1 MGTTGNML
9 RLARQLRGLQQG
21 EAAAGLGVPPVELS
35 RVETGLKEP
44 TEALLESAS
53 KLFTLPAAF
62 FKQTDTVYGAPVSVH
77 PMWRKK
83 TDVPAPEVHRIIAEL
98 NIRIMHLRRLLDAT
112 DLDPVR
118 KLPRFDSDSYGNDP
132 AAIADLVRRF
142 WQVPEG
148 PIEDLTAL
156 VEDAGIIVAHS
167 DFGGSSISGVTFSIA
182 GMPPLVVLNSSQPA
196 DRMRFTL
203 AHELGH
209 IVMHKFPTPE
219 MEDEANQFASNL
231 LLPTEDVKPYFVGRK
246 VDLPL
251 LAALKPEWRVSMAS
265 LVFAAKRA
273 GALNEG
279 QAQYIWKQ
287 FNIHKIKLREPPE
300 LDFTPETPRTIS
312 ELVSLHMQDLNYS
325 LYDLSAML
333 SMHQNEIALTY
344 SIDLPGDDKGR
355 PKHLRVIQ

>member
-21 EAAAGLGVPPVELS
+21 EAAVGLGVPNVELS
-35 RVETGLKEP
+35 RIETGLKEP
-44 TEALLESAS
+44 TDALLHAATT
-53 KLFTLPAAF
+53 LFGVPSTF
-62 FKQTDTVYGAPVSVH
+62 FRQTDTVYGAPVSVH

-83 TDVPAPEVHRIIAEL
+83 TDVPAPEVHRIVAEL
-98 NIRIMHLRRLLDAT
+98 NIRIMHLRRLLEAT
-112 DLDPVR
+112 DLDPAR
-118 KLPRFDSDSYGNDP
+118 ELPRFDSDSYGNDP
-132 AAIADLVRRF
+132 AAIAELVRRF

-156 VEDAGIIVAHS
+156 VEDAGIVVAHS
-167 DFGGSSISGVTFSIA
+167 DFGGSEISGVTFSIA
-182 GMPPLVVLNSSQPA
+182 GMPPLVVLNSTQPA

-219 MEDEANQFASNL
+219 MEREANEFASNF

-251 LAALKPEWRVSMAS
+251 LAALKPQWRVSMAS

-300 LDFTPETPRTIS
+300 LDFAPEVPRIIS
-312 ELVSLHMQDLNYS
+312 ELVSLHMSDLNYS
-325 LYDLSAML
+325 LDDLATML
-333 SMHQNEIALTY
+333 SMHGREIAQTY
-344 SIDLPGDDKGR
+344 SIDLPGDDNGR
-355 PKHLRVIQ
+355 PNHLRVIQ

>member
-44 TEALLESAS
+44 TEALLEAAS
-53 KLFTLPAAF
+53 RLFTLPVAF

-83 TDVPAPEVHRIIAEL
+83 TDVPAPEIHRIIAEL
-98 NIRIMHLRRLLDAT
+98 NIRIMHLRRMLDAT

-118 KLPRFDSDSYGNDP
+118 KLPRFDSDAYGNDP

-167 DFGGSSISGVTFSIA
+167 DFGGSSISGVTFSIV
-182 GMPPLVVLNSSQPA
+182 GLPPLIVLNSSQPA

-209 IVMHKFPTPE
+209 IVMHKYPTPQ

-231 LLPTEDVKPYFVGRK
+231 LLPTEDVKPYFIGRK

-251 LAALKPEWRVSMAS
+251 LAALKPQWRVSMAS

-273 GALNEG
+273 GVLNEG

-287 FNIHKIKLREPPE
+287 FNVHKIKLKEPPE
-300 LDFTPETPRTIS
+300 LDFPPEIPRTIN
-312 ELVSLHMQDLNYS
+312 ELVSLHMNDLKYS
-325 LYDLSAML
+325 IDDLATML
-333 SMHQNEIALTY
+333 NMHHDEIAMTY
-344 SIDLPGDDKGR
+344 SIEIPGGGKGR
-355 PKHLRVIQ
+355 PNHLRVIQ